1 VRRFNWFNYNAYSKF
16 SEVNPAQ
23 DSMSR
28 MVLNP
33 DVVVR
38 SRGVMEKCSMCV
50 QRIQAGKL
58 DAKKAGEPVKDG
70 AIQTACSDACPTQ
83 AIRFGDLNDSN
94 SIVRSNAESD
104 LAYLALEEVGT
115 QPNVY
120 YQVKVRNND
129 NLENNA

>member
-1 VRRFNWFNYNAYSKF
+1 VRRFNWFNYNAYDKF

-23 DSMSR
+23 DSVAR

-50 QRIQAGKL
+50 QRIQEGKL
-58 DAKKAGEPVKDG
+58 DAKKASEPVRDG
-70 AIQTACSDACPTQ
+70 AIQTACADACPTH
-83 AIRFGDLNDSN
+83 AISFGDLNDVN
-94 SIVRSNAESD
+94 SLVRKEAESN

-115 QPNVY
+115 QPNIY
-120 YQVKVRNND
+120 YQTKVRNNNND
-129 NLENNA
+129 NNA

>member
-1 VRRFNWFNYNAYSKF
+1 
-16 SEVNPAQ
+16 VNPAQ
-23 DSMSR
+23 GAMSR

-58 DAKKAGEPVKDG
+58 DAKKAGEPVQDG
-70 AIQTACSDACPTQ
+70 AIQTACADACPTH
-83 AIRFGDLNDSN
+83 AIQFGDLNDAN
-94 SIVRSNAESD
+94 SLVRNKVESK

-120 YQVKVRNND
+120 YQTKVRNINK
-129 NLENNA
+129 ENNA